1 MDRWIACLIAVFAL
15 LLLSGCVQRVLR
27 IESDPPGASVYV
39 NGKAAGKTPL
49 EHPFDFYGEFEIV
62 LRHTD
67 HQSKRIVHEA
77 SPPWYAYFPMDMI
90 VEFLLPI
97 FPLHDV
103 HRIEASLQETGKI
116 DDALRKELDTRVRS
130 ETREGDGGTKKE

>member
-1 MDRWIACLIAVFAL
+1 MDRWIACLITVFAL

>member
-15 LLLSGCVQRVLR
+15 LLLSGCVQRILR

-39 NGKAAGKTPL
+39 NGEAAGKTPL
-49 EHPFDFYGEFEIV
+49 EHPFDFYGKFEIV
-62 LRHTD
+62 LRHAD

-103 HRIEASLQETGKI
+103 HRIEASLQKTGKI

>member
-15 LLLSGCVQRVLR
+15 LLLSGCVQRILR

-62 LRHTD
+62 LRHAD

-77 SPPWYAYFPMDMI
+77 SPP
-90 VEFLLPI
+90 
-97 FPLHDV
+97 
-103 HRIEASLQETGKI
+103 G
-116 DDALRKELDTRVRS
+116 TRTFRW
-130 ETREGDGGTKKE
+130 T

>member
-15 LLLSGCVQRVLR
+15 LILSGCVQRVLR

>member
-15 LLLSGCVQRVLR
+15 LLLSGCVQRILR

-103 HRIEASLQETGKI
+103 HRIEASLQKTAKI

>member
-77 SPPWYAYFPMDMI
+77 SPPWYAYFPMDII
-90 VEFLLPI
+90 VEPLLPI

>member
-62 LRHTD
+62 LRHTE